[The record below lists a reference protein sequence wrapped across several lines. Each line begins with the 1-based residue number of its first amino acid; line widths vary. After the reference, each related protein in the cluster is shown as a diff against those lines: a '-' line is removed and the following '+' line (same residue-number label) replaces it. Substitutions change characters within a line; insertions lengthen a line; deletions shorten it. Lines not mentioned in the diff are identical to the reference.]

1 MHTHKIDVHR
11 DGRWWMVVVPE
22 LDQITQARRVA
33 EIEDMA
39 RSLIAISTDRPIS
52 DIAVEVTSITASDGA
67 DLLGAAREIER
78 LRRDAQATEAKATE
92 AARAYA
98 RKLTDWRNPRS
109 GCRDSPSGLTAAHK
123 PADPRPLIGR
133 SREDA
138 STPVTQAKELG
149 LTCAVLAH

>member
-98 RKLTDWRNPRS
+98 RKLTDGGIPV
-109 GCRDSPSGLTAAHK
+109 RDAATLLRVSPQRISQLTHA
-123 PADPRPLIGR
+123 R
-133 SREDA
+133 
-138 STPVTQAKELG
+138 
-149 LTCAVLAH
+149 